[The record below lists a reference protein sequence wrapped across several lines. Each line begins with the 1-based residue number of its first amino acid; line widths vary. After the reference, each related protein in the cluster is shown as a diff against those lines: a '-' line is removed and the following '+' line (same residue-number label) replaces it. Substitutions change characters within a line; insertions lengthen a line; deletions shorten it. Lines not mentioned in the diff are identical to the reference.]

1 MTRSQSGDLL
11 PLEQELERTCRNFK
25 RALKAR
31 LAAEEALSQLQLE
44 EEEEEMA
51 EPGNHDMIPEE
62 QTMGSYWTARAA
74 DMRSPI
80 QHPHVPANNFEVST
94 SVITM
99 LRGSVVF
106 RGKEGECP
114 RSHLRRFH
122 ELIDGIKIDGVPAD
136 AIQLRYFP
144 FTLEG
149 QAKEWLDTRPP
160 GSITTFANLADKFL
174 TRYHPPSKTADLQK
188 QITHFTQDEDETIRD
203 AWERY
208 SSLFLRCPNHGFND
222 AFKVG
227 TFYHALFPEDKQL
240 IDSVCGGNMLTKTPP
255 QLNQLFEE
263 MAENGYDWGTARR
276 SRRAPGRG
284 VHVVGTQSSDLVQ
297 VVSKLVS
304 AIDRSGLIAGT
315 GQPQAMLCQ
324 WCESTHH
331 IVEDC
336 QAMKEST
343 TPQEQVNFINNVR
356 RNDPYSNTYNEGW
369 RQHPN
374 FSWGGANS
382 RPPVPQGPPGFQ
394 RPPYQPR
401 QGQFQQPQ
409 QSLYQ
414 PMQGH
419 AAPSQPR
426 PFQQPGAAPAAPV
439 QNDQMAELQELVGSL
454 ATSSANKFNNI
465 EQFMEKAS
473 GKFLELEAGQRN
485 TQAVLRD
492 IQTQLGSVAQA
503 VAQRAPGTL
512 PGQTIPHPQNPN
524 EHCNAIMTR
533 SGKMTVDPPAR
544 AQEREAPAS
553 ASPAAE
559 EEVEKEVEVPAPKP
573 QPVVKEYIPKLPFP
587 TRLHKDRLEAEFEN
601 FMAMLRK
608 LNVQVP
614 FLEALSQMPK
624 YAKFLKELLSKKQ
637 KLSELATV
645 ELSEECSA
653 ILQNKLPHKQKD
665 PGSFTIPCSIENL
678 HVERSLADLGASI
691 NVMPYKLFKKL
702 GLGEPRATRMSLQL
716 ADRSVV
722 HPRGIVEDLLV
733 KVGKFNY
740 PVDFVILDINED
752 VNVPLIL
759 GRPFLATAKALID
772 VHDGTLVLRDGEER
786 ITFSIS
792 NTHPASSPLHAVS
805 HQEHES
811 VVYPHVLPILQD
823 PPPIPSPPLPSNPS
837 SKEQIREEWRPK
849 QQAAKPA
856 RKKAGD
862 HYELVPPPPWP
873 SEYSLACIL
882 PDGQVELAN
891 AGGHIRRVHG
901 HQLKLYLKSEVDPL
915 LKAPAPSPH

>member
-11 PLEQELERTCRNFK
+11 PLDQELERTCRNFK

-31 LAAEEALSQLQLE
+31 LAAEEALSQPRLE

-122 ELIDGIKIDGVPAD
+122 ELIDGIKINGVPAD

-149 QAKEWLDTRPP
+149 QAKEWLDTRSP

-188 QITHFTQDEDETIRD
+188 QITHFAQDEDETIRD

-208 SSLFLRCPNHGFND
+208 NSLFLRCPNHGFND

-284 VHVVGTQSSDLVQ
+284 VHAVGTQSSDLVQ

-304 AIDRSGLIAGT
+304 AIDRSGMIPGT
-315 GQPQAMLCQ
+315 GQQQAMLCQ

-331 IVEDC
+331 MVEDC

-374 FSWGGANS
+374 FSWTGPNP
-382 RPPVPQGPPGFQ
+382 RPPAPQGPPGFQ

-401 QGQFQQPQ
+401 QGQFQQP
-409 QSLYQ
+409 
-414 PMQGH
+414 
-419 AAPSQPR
+419 
-426 PFQQPGAAPAAPV
+426 GAAPAAPV
-439 QNDQMAELQELVGSL
+439 QNDQMAELRDLVGSL
-454 ATSSANKFNNI
+454 ASVSAQKFNTF
-465 EQFMEKAS
+465 EQFMQKAS
-473 GKFLELEAGQRN
+473 GQLLALEAGQRN
-485 TQAVLRD
+485 TRAVLQD

-512 PGQTIPHPQNPN
+512 PGQTIPHPPTPN
-524 EHCNAIMTR
+524 ERCNAIMTR

-544 AQEREAPAS
+544 EPEKESPVLAAPAV
-553 ASPAAE
+553 E
-559 EEVEKEVEVPAPKP
+559 QEVEKEVEVPAPKP
-573 QPVVKEYIPKLPFP
+573 QPVVKEYVPKLPFP

-601 FMAMLRK
+601 FIAMLKK

-653 ILQNKLPHKQKD
+653 ILQNKLPQKKKD
-665 PGSFTIPCSIENL
+665 PGSFTIPCSIDKL
-678 HVERSLADLGASI
+678 HVEKSLADLGASI
-691 NVMPYKLFKKL
+691 NVIPYKLFMKL
-702 GLGEPRATRMSLQL
+702 GLGEPRATRMTLQL

-733 KVGKFNY
+733 KVGKFTY
-740 PVDFVILDINED
+740 PVDFVILDISED
-752 VNVPLIL
+752 TEVPLIL

-786 ITFSIS
+786 ITFSVADNI
-792 NTHPASSPLHAVS
+792 PASSPLHAVS

-811 VVYPHVLPILQD
+811 VVYPSVVPILQE
-823 PPPIPSPPLPSNPS
+823 PPPTPSPPLRTTPSP
-837 SKEQIREEWRPK
+837 KEQIKEEWRPK
-849 QQAAKPA
+849 LPAAKPA
-856 RKKAGD
+856 RKEAGD

-901 HQLKLYLKSEVDPL
+901 HHLKLYLKSDVDPL
-915 LKAPAPSPH
+915 LKAPDPTLP

>member
-11 PLEQELERTCRNFK
+11 PLDQELERTCRNFK

-31 LAAEEALSQLQLE
+31 LDAEEALAQLQIT
-44 EEEEEMA
+44 EEEEMA
-51 EPGNHDMIPEE
+51 DPQDHDVVNPGE
-62 QTMGSYWTARAA
+62 QTMGHYWTARAA

-99 LRGSVVF
+99 LRGSVMF

-122 ELIDGIKIDGVPAD
+122 ELIDGIKINGVPAD

-160 GSITTFANLADKFL
+160 SSITTFANLADKFL

-208 SSLFLRCPNHGFND
+208 NSLFLRCPNHGFND

-276 SRRAPGRG
+276 SRRAPSRG
-284 VHVVGTQSSDLVQ
+284 VHSVGNNPSDLVQ
-297 VVSKLVS
+297 VVWKLVS
-304 AIDRSGLIAGT
+304 AIDRSGMLPGT
-315 GQPQAMLCQ
+315 GQQQAMLCH

-331 IVEDC
+331 MVEDC

-419 AAPSQPR
+419 AAQSQPR

-439 QNDQMAELQELVGSL
+439 QNDPMAELQDLVGSL
-454 ATSSANKFNNI
+454 ASSSAQKFNTI

-473 GKFLELEAGQRN
+473 GKFLALEAGQRN
-485 TQAVLRD
+485 THAVLQD

-524 EHCNAIMTR
+524 EHYNAIITR
-533 SGKMTVDPPAR
+533 SGKMTVDP
-544 AQEREAPAS
+544 
-553 ASPAAE
+553 
-559 EEVEKEVEVPAPKP
+559 
-573 QPVVKEYIPKLPFP
+573 
-587 TRLHKDRLEAEFEN
+587 
-601 FMAMLRK
+601 
-608 LNVQVP
+608 
-614 FLEALSQMPK
+614 
-624 YAKFLKELLSKKQ
+624 
-637 KLSELATV
+637 
-645 ELSEECSA
+645 
-653 ILQNKLPHKQKD
+653 
-665 PGSFTIPCSIENL
+665 
-678 HVERSLADLGASI
+678 
-691 NVMPYKLFKKL
+691 
-702 GLGEPRATRMSLQL
+702 
-716 ADRSVV
+716 
-722 HPRGIVEDLLV
+722 
-733 KVGKFNY
+733 
-740 PVDFVILDINED
+740 
-752 VNVPLIL
+752 
-759 GRPFLATAKALID
+759 
-772 VHDGTLVLRDGEER
+772 
-786 ITFSIS
+786 
-792 NTHPASSPLHAVS
+792 
-805 HQEHES
+805 
-811 VVYPHVLPILQD
+811 
-823 PPPIPSPPLPSNPS
+823 
-837 SKEQIREEWRPK
+837 
-849 QQAAKPA
+849 
-856 RKKAGD
+856 
-862 HYELVPPPPWP
+862 
-873 SEYSLACIL
+873 
-882 PDGQVELAN
+882 
-891 AGGHIRRVHG
+891 
-901 HQLKLYLKSEVDPL
+901 
-915 LKAPAPSPH
+915 